1 MSGAKRKISIAMILS
16 LLLLF
21 PGTICFGQELI
32 LSEPAAILVEMNSG
46 QVLYEKGADM
56 KWSPASTTKIMT
68 AMVAMENAALDK
80 PMKASL
86 KAIRAIPPDFGL
98 AGIQPDEIM
107 TLSDLLHF
115 CLIIS
120 ANESSNII
128 AENISPTGDID
139 GFVAMMN
146 QKAQQL
152 GLQNTHFTNTF
163 GQDHE
168 NHYTTARDLSITARR
183 AMAIPAFRDIVIK
196 KTVPLPETNLK
207 KPDDWDKW
215 HIESTNQLLGSV
227 SEYYTQVTGVKTG
240 YTDSAGRC
248 LVFSAVNDEGLE
260 LLGVILGAQ
269 NNDILFKESKDLLE
283 YGYINY
289 KYQTLISS
297 GEFYGRFDVVDA
309 LDNIPVELHT
319 LGEVTYLLPTAAE
332 RLAAEVTIE
341 ETLNTPF
348 TAPIQKDQV
357 LGTRKWFYQGQEIGA
372 IQLVA
377 MNDIEKTLTAKIRDR
392 FREIVK
398 DPLLRNIL
406 LISVIVVFAFIILR
420 IILRSISRRRKT
432 SRRHYRF

>member
-1 MSGAKRKISIAMILS
+1 MILS

-21 PGTICFGQELI
+21 PCTVSFGQELI
-32 LSEPAAILVEMNSG
+32 LSEPAAILVEMKSG
-46 QVLYEKGADM
+46 QVLYEKGADI
-56 KWSPASTTKIMT
+56 KWSPASTTKLMT
-68 AMVAMENAALDK
+68 ALVAMENAALDK

-86 KAIRAIPPDFGL
+86 KAIRAIPPDFSL

-128 AENISPTGDID
+128 AENVSPTGDID

-152 GLQNTHFTNTF
+152 GLQNTHYTNTF
-163 GQDHE
+163 GLDHE
-168 NHYTTARDLSITARR
+168 NHYTTARDLSIIARS
-183 AMAIPAFRDIVIK
+183 AMQIPAFREIVIK

-207 KPDDWDKW
+207 KPDDWDTW

-240 YTDSAGRC
+240 FTSTAGRC

-269 NNDILFKESKDLLE
+269 NNEILFKESKELLE
-283 YGYINY
+283 YGYKNY
-289 KYQTLISS
+289 QYQTLISS
-297 GEFYGRFDVVDA
+297 GVFFGRYDVVDSM
-309 LDNIPVELHT
+309 DNIPVEVNT
-319 LGEVTYLLPTAAE
+319 LGEVTYLLPTSAE
-332 RLAAEVTIE
+332 RLAAELTVE

-348 TAPIQKDQV
+348 TAPIHKGQI
-357 LGTRKWFYQGQEIGA
+357 LGTKTWIYQGQQIGT

-398 DPLLRNIL
+398 DQLLRNIL
-406 LISVIVVFAFIILR
+406 IISVMVIFAFILLR
-420 IILRSISRRRKT
+420 IILRSVSRRRNN